1 MIILLGLTDFH
12 FCRLLM
18 YNSCVKCLTINVKTL
33 NILIQKKN
41 WILYSNYSTSKI
53 INLNYT
59 AILHYRLTI
68 MIRILVGLLFR
79 CHCFFFLFIDSLKL
93 SININEC
100 LLYTSSTIIRIIIL
114 MTIFRR
120 LLHLHFY

>member
-18 YNSCVKCLTINVKTL
+18 YNSCVKCSIINVKTL
-33 NILIQKKN
+33 NILIQKKLN
-41 WILYSNYSTSKI
+41 TLFKLFYFQNYKSKLYS
-53 INLNYT
+53 YT
-59 AILHYRLTI
+59 ALSPYYNDTILGRLI
-68 MIRILVGLLFR
+68 VSLSL
-79 CHCFFFLFIDSLKL
+79 FFFFFIDSLKF
-93 SININEC
+93 SIHINEC